1 MALKAIFVL
10 FDVGTIL
17 LLLVI
22 LRARGRPPIHAVV
35 YAWSPLVILET
46 GHSGHMDAVGVFCL
60 VLGFACL
67 ARGKQLPAYA
77 ALGGAFLAKYVT
89 VLLLPFFVVRRHW
102 KGIAIAALVVA
113 VGYVPFLGAGP
124 RLLDS
129 LRVYGDSWWFNGPPF
144 MALTGVLGD
153 PVLCRRLLAGAGL
166 AFAVAAAFR
175 ERDLVRYAFLVL
187 ACSLL
192 IAPTVYPWYL
202 LWIIPFLC
210 LYPSRAWIAFTGL
223 VMLSYRVWDAYGAT
237 GAWVLP
243 SAVLALEY
251 VPFYALLA
259 WEGWR
264 KTDARV

>member
-1 MALKAIFVL
+1 
-10 FDVGTIL
+10 
-17 LLLVI
+17 
-22 LRARGRPPIHAVV
+22 
-35 YAWSPLVILET
+35 
-46 GHSGHMDAVGVFCL
+46 
-60 VLGFACL
+60 
-67 ARGKQLPAYA
+67 
-77 ALGGAFLAKYVT
+77 
-89 VLLLPFFVVRRHW
+89 
-102 KGIAIAALVVA
+102 
-113 VGYVPFLGAGP
+113 
-124 RLLDS
+124 
-129 LRVYGDSWWFNGPPF
+129 